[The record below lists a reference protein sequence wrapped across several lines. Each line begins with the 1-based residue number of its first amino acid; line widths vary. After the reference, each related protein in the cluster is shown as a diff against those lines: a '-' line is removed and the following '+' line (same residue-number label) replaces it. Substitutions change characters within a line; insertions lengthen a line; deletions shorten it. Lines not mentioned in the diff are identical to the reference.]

1 MSTVA
6 ELANAVVSNADQK
19 DLLRL
24 SWGVL
29 SVDMEGTGLMLMA
42 NLFKTSSAAR
52 TKFARLG
59 DVSAGKDN
67 SKLRGHSITLMYA
80 LQNFIDALDNV
91 DRLKCVVEKFAVN
104 HINRQISADEFG
116 EIVGPLRQTLKA
128 RMGSYFDEDTV
139 SAWASLVAVVQAAL

>member
-1 MSTVA
+1 MSQVGQ
-6 ELANAVVSNADQK
+6 LAAQVVNNSDQK

-29 SVDMEGTGLMLMA
+29 SVDLEDTGLMLMA
-42 NLFKTSSAAR
+42 NLFKMSPGSLG
-52 TKFARLG
+52 KFARLG
-59 DVSAGKDN
+59 DVSAGKAN
-67 SKLRGHSITLMYA
+67 SKLRGHAITLMYA
-80 LQNFIDALDNV
+80 LQNFIDSLDDV

-116 EIVGPLRQTLKA
+116 EIVGPIRAVLKA

-139 SAWASLVAVVQAAL
+139 AAWAALVAVVQAAL